1 MRSRGEPVKNGQLTN
16 YVTWTAVM
24 DHVLCSEELNIV
36 VTKANVQNRLR
47 TLSRHYSINANILQ
61 HPSFSWEHDKNRLKV
76 ANESAWIEYCESH
89 PDARPYRKMVIEN
102 WEDICTIFAQDEA
115 IGDNAQTPTEVDVD
129 MIHKD
134 SNDAEESK
142 ETAGSNDAVSDYN
155 YVSEYG
161 YCSKKVI
168 SFSIEILTV
177 LVLQPSG
184 KVILCTKSPSRVKG
198 GRRRQTSKY
207 LAWAT
212 DMARVLINQLNLG
225 NKLNGKFTW
234 RAPAWEAAVRALEEE
249 VDAVVTKTNVQS
261 RLKTWYKYY
270 SVIGDILRWPGIS
283 WDYQRHR
290 LKVSSESSW
299 NDY

>member
-155 YVSEYG
+155 YVSE
-161 YCSKKVI
+161 
-168 SFSIEILTV
+168 
-177 LVLQPSG
+177 
-184 KVILCTKSPSRVKG
+184 CTKSPSRVKG

-225 NKLNGKFTW
+225 
-234 RAPAWEAAVRALEEE
+234 
-249 VDAVVTKTNVQS
+249 
-261 RLKTWYKYY
+261 
-270 SVIGDILRWPGIS
+270 IS

>member
-1 MRSRGEPVKNGQLTN
+1 MAWNIDPSTKPTPLYHVPGERVVNEIPVPLPVPNTIRIVLSATLGMRSRGEPVKNGQLTN
-16 YVTWTAVM
+16 YVTWTAV
-24 DHVLCSEELNIV
+24 LCS
-36 VTKANVQNRLR
+36 VTIDQMKLGNKLR
-47 TLSRHYSINANILQ
+47 DKLSWTLSRHYSINANILK

-155 YVSEYG
+155 YVSE
-161 YCSKKVI
+161 
-168 SFSIEILTV
+168 
-177 LVLQPSG
+177 
-184 KVILCTKSPSRVKG
+184 CTKSPSRVKG
-198 GRRRQTSKY
+198 GCR
-207 LAWAT
+207 
-212 DMARVLINQLNLG
+212 
-225 NKLNGKFTW
+225 
-234 RAPAWEAAVRALEEE
+234 EAAVRALEEE

-270 SVIGDILRWPGIS
+270 SVIGDILRWPRIS

-290 LKVSSESSW
+290 LKSHPDSKPYRKITIENWQDICTLFAPDS
-299 NDY
+299 DTG